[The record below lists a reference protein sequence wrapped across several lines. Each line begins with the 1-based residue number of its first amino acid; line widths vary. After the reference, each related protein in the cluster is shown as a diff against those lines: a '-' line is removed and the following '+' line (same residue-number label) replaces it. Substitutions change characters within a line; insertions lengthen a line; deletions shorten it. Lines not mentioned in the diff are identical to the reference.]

1 MLVSNRHYCKKDI
14 SADQLPS
21 VFADCPVVCKL
32 ADFGESRST
41 LIQTASIIHAKT
53 MNIERGTKPYIARR
67 EIELREAGT
76 GVMTM
81 IIKILERRRH
91 SMEKNGQSVFVFP
104 KKNLWGT
111 KDDLYS
117 FAFHVGSIHRSIA
130 SDSSTH
136 ESASSDDSLLED
148 PFSLQYTSDIS
159 LFSSRVRKYIKVP
172 LVRAYMPL

>member
-41 LIQTASIIHAKT
+41 LLQTASIIPAKT
-53 MNIERGTKPYIARR
+53 MNIERGTKPYMARR

-81 IIKILERRRH
+81 IIKILKRRRH
-91 SMEKNGQSVFVFP
+91 SIEKKMLKVFSCFP
-104 KKNLWGT
+104 KNNLWGT

-117 FAFHVGSIHRSIA
+117 FAFLVGSIHRSIA

-148 PFSLQYTSDIS
+148 PFSLQ
-159 LFSSRVRKYIKVP
+159 
-172 LVRAYMPL
+172 